1 MTAACSIGGFEPSTL
16 DLVPIVVTINVV
28 DESGS
33 PVEDAAF
40 TEVDRTQHPADA
52 GVIELWVTDPRAGL
66 IEAPGY
72 LSEPVVV
79 DAAVGTIEV
88 ALWSEQGPDGTPR
101 IAMHFAGD
109 SMFGRRYLTSRDGRP
124 PLISTGDGGASAA
137 AVVEGVASVFSAA
150 DVSMVNLETVLGD
163 APMTEAATGK
173 RFLLQSPQEATA
185 ALEALGV
192 DVVVLGNN
200 HSADWGDAGVRSTLE
215 ILADAELPAIGAGLD
230 DEQARVPAI
239 VSREGLE
246 IGVLSYTTVTG
257 SAANDA
263 LPTAELPE
271 PRNLTVQNRWQYELR
286 PIEDLTAAGVTPLPA
301 GNYRAGDLWAWFE
314 GLPAEAKADAGVWSE
329 LSDVFPELQDWVA
342 RRGHGGAAWFRRSAV
357 RADVQALREDGVD
370 LVVVQLHG
378 GYQFSEVGS
387 TFFMNGAHAAIDA
400 GADLVIGHHPHVL
413 QGFEWY
419 EGRLIAHSLGNFVF
433 DQDFLSTF
441 SSMMLRVVYEGDRLL
456 EARVFPV
463 VISEYVPVFAAGDAA
478 RSILRELRA
487 DSTGIAPAEKIGGVV
502 ARNIDAAPA
511 GSADLQVVGNSGR
524 VVESLED
531 RQIEVEM
538 DQRGI
543 GQVPGDVVVLTGG
556 MPEASAVGRE
566 LLRWGSFDDVI
577 ADQTQMGANNW
588 KMDGARRTETVAVDS
603 AEHDLALR
611 LAPTR
616 TQGALVRPLA
626 RVPVPRHRVFDS
638 TGKWVDG
645 EPEYALRASIKRSG
659 PVVPEIRLDVYRF
672 EDSDP
677 LSDPESQLLRRIE
690 VPLAVEDSD
699 AWQQLE
705 TLVPPGT
712 FDSIDGVEPNAVMVY
727 LSLPSGSPT
736 EVLINDLQLIEWRR
750 TADLPDDLWIE
761 ADVIRSTA
769 DLVTMIV
776 R

>member
-16 DLVPIVVTINVV
+16 DLTPIRVTIDVV

-33 PVEDAAF
+33 PVDDAVF
-40 TEVDRTQHPADA
+40 TDVDRTTHPAEA
-52 GVIELWVTDPRAGL
+52 GVIELSVTDPRAGL

-79 DAAVGTIEV
+79 DATVGTVEV
-88 ALWSEQGPDGTPR
+88 ALWSEQGADGTPR

-109 SMFGRRYLTSRDGRP
+109 SMFGRRYLASRDGQL
-124 PLISTGDGGASAA
+124 PLVVTGDGGASAA
-137 AVVEGVASVFSAA
+137 AVVAGVASVFAVA

-192 DVVVLGNN
+192 DVVALGNN
-200 HSADWGDAGVRSTLE
+200 HSADWGDAGVRSTLR
-215 ILADAELPAIGAGLD
+215 ILADAGLPATGAGLD

-239 VSREGLE
+239 VNRHGFD

-263 LPTAELPE
+263 LPTAEVPE
-271 PRNLTVQNRWQYELR
+271 PPNLAVQNRWQYEFR
-286 PIEDLTAAGVTPLPA
+286 PIDGLTVAGVTPLDA
-301 GNYRAGDLWAWFE
+301 GDYRAGDLWAWFE
-314 GLPAEAKADAGVWSE
+314 GLRFEAKNDAVVWSE
-329 LSDVFPELQDWVA
+329 LSGVFPELQDWVA

-357 RADVQALREDGVD
+357 QSDVQALREAGAD
-370 LVVVQLHG
+370 LIVVQLHG

-419 EGRLIAHSLGNFVF
+419 EGKLIAHSLGNFVF

-441 SSMMLRVVYEGDRLL
+441 SSMMLRVVYEEDRLL

-463 VISEYVPVFAAGDAA
+463 VIAEYVPVFAAGDAA

-487 DSTGIAPAEKIGGVV
+487 DSTGIAPAEKIDGVV
-502 ARNIDAAPA
+502 ARNIDAARA
-511 GSADLQVVGNSGR
+511 GSADLDVVGNSGR
-524 VVESLED
+524 VVESLEE
-531 RQIEVEM
+531 RQIEVQMSE
-538 DQRGI
+538 QGI
-543 GQVPGDVVVLTGG
+543 GQVPGDVVVWTGG

-577 ADQTQMGANNW
+577 ADQAQVGANNW
-588 KMDGARRTETVAVDS
+588 KMDGARRTETVAVDP
-603 AEHDLALR
+603 AGHDLALR

-616 TQGALVRPLA
+616 TQAALVRPLA
-626 RVPVPRHRVFDS
+626 RVPVPRHRIFDS
-638 TGKWVDG
+638 TGSWVDG

-659 PVVPEIRLDVYRF
+659 PVVPEIRLDIYRF

-677 LSDPESQLLRRIE
+677 LSDPESQLIRRVE
-690 VPLAVEDSD
+690 VPLPMEHSD

-712 FDSIDGVEPNAVMVY
+712 FDPVDGVEPNAVMVY

-736 EVLINDLQLIEWRR
+736 EVLINDLQFIEWRR

-761 ADVIRSTA
+761 VDVIRSNA
-769 DLVTMIV
+769 DAVTMVV